1 MQTDKIVGHCGLRI
15 QRDFAEI
22 QDKSATEAKKK
33 KGTNFYSESK
43 HRFYIPYQ
51 PFDLFINPDLESS
64 FSAANLVLTP
74 SL

>member
-33 KGTNFYSESK
+33 KRHQFLLRVKAQILYS
-43 HRFYIPYQ
+43 I
-51 PFDLFINPDLESS
+51 
-64 FSAANLVLTP
+64 SAL
-74 SL
+74 